1 MKKRKNK
8 SLVVASSMP
17 PLRHNNGP
25 SFNIKQSDVVKWL
38 IDQPEILKRVF
49 TYYSDHA
56 MVFNKET
63 GLWKGINTK

>member
-1 MKKRKNK
+1 
-8 SLVVASSMP
+8 MP